1 MVRKKN
7 KILLEWFASK
17 DAGERN
23 CANMKHI
30 AGHMESITVRG
41 TWSSSIMT
49 LQSNR
54 DWRAGVDNVQKVTE
68 YDGESLLAG
77 VGHQLIPFSI

>member
-7 KILLEWFASK
+7 EILLEWFASK

-23 CANMKHI
+23 CVNVKHI

-41 TWSSSIMT
+41 TVLVKFNHDT
-49 LQSNR
+49 TKQ
-54 DWRAGVDNVQKVTE
+54 
-68 YDGESLLAG
+68 
-77 VGHQLIPFSI
+77 P